1 MVNQYESIR
10 DSCPIIIVIGCK
22 VRRIVNIAP
31 VKHMP
36 AAAATVPSTG
46 SRRCSKFF
54 VSDSV
59 VCAALSAVSDCSV
72 TVSVWADVSS
82 EVAASV

>member
-1 MVNQYESIR
+1 
-10 DSCPIIIVIGCK
+10 
-22 VRRIVNIAP
+22 
-31 VKHMP
+31 MP

-46 SRRCSKFF
+46 STGSRRCSKVF
-54 VSDSV
+54 VSASV

>member
-1 MVNQYESIR
+1 
-10 DSCPIIIVIGCK
+10 
-22 VRRIVNIAP
+22 
-31 VKHMP
+31 MP

>member
-1 MVNQYESIR
+1 MLPPYLLGKSWSLSSVSVETFSA
-10 DSCPIIIVIGCK
+10 S
-22 VRRIVNIAP
+22 AP
-31 VKHMP
+31 ASFSASFSSVSS
-36 AAAATVPSTG
+36 TGSTG

>member
-1 MVNQYESIR
+1 
-10 DSCPIIIVIGCK
+10 
-22 VRRIVNIAP
+22 
-31 VKHMP
+31 MP
-36 AAAATVPSTG
+36 AAAATVPSTGSTG

-72 TVSVWADVSS
+72 TVSVWADVSI